1 MFLRD
6 AARSVRRSPAHSLFV
21 IFILAVGIVSAVV
34 TFSVVDAVVLR
45 PIALDHS
52 ERLVYVPAWDPQT
65 RSGRIGWYVSHGF
78 AGYLFQVTPAD
89 APVYP
94 SVAALLAM
102 VGISAALIPTRRAAR
117 LDPTHS
123 LRAS

>member
-21 IFILAVGIVSAVV
+21 VFILAVGIASAVV
-34 TFSVVDAVVLR
+34 TFSAVDAVVLR

-65 RSGRIGWYVSHGF
+65 RSGPIGWYVSRGF
-78 AGYLFQVTPAD
+78 AGCLFQVT
-89 APVYP
+89 
-94 SVAALLAM
+94 
-102 VGISAALIPTRRAAR
+102 LIPARRAAR
-117 LDPTHS
+117 LDPIHT
-123 LRAS
+123 LRASCAQRFHATTSAAEGRTSC

>member
-45 PIALDHS
+45 PIVLDHS

-89 APVYP
+89 GSVYAGV
-94 SVAALLAM
+94 SALLVM
-102 VGISAALIPTRRAAR
+102 VGIAAAVVPSRRAAR
-117 LDPTHS
+117 TDPIRT

>member
-1 MFLRD
+1 MVIAD
-6 AARSVRRSPAHSLFV
+6 AARSVRRSPTHSLFV
-21 IFILAVGIVSAVV
+21 IFILAVGIASAVV

-52 ERLVYVPAWDPQT
+52 ERLVYVS
-65 RSGRIGWYVSHGF
+65 RGF

-102 VGISAALIPTRRAAR
+102 VGISAALIPARRAAR
-117 LDPTHS
+117 LDPIHTV
-123 LRAS
+123 RAS